1 MNRYRGRAD
10 ESARSSGLLNQRKD
24 HVLSDTSAATW
35 MARLAPY
42 RQADDRRAIFEII
55 VTLAGFMGVWALMY
69 WLLQYSVL
77 ASWALAPLA
86 GTLLVR
92 VFIIQHDCGHG
103 SLFSSSKVNDRVG
116 RLLGVL
122 TLTPYDYWR
131 RQHALHHATSGNLDR
146 RGHGDI
152 TTLTVE
158 EYRALGFWQRV
169 GYRVYRHPLVLF
181 VVGPSWLF
189 MICHRLPLTAAMRGE
204 LNWSNTMATNLGIAL
219 LMGAMMYWLGP
230 WNVLMVQLPAVAC
243 AASIGVW
250 LFYVQ
255 HQFEDTHWSRADVWS
270 REDAALHGS
279 SFYDLPKPV
288 MWLTGNIGIHQ
299 VHHLSSRIPFY
310 RLPQVIADYPE
321 LAEVGRFTFLDSLGC
336 IKLTLWDEV
345 RNELISFRDFRL
357 AQRKAV

>member
-1 MNRYRGRAD
+1 
-10 ESARSSGLLNQRKD
+10 
-24 HVLSDTSAATW
+24 
-35 MARLAPY
+35 
-42 RQADDRRAIFEII
+42 
-55 VTLAGFMGVWALMY
+55 
-69 WLLQYSVL
+69 
-77 ASWALAPLA
+77 
-86 GTLLVR
+86 
-92 VFIIQHDCGHG
+92 
-103 SLFSSSKVNDRVG
+103 
-116 RLLGVL
+116 
-122 TLTPYDYWR
+122 
-131 RQHALHHATSGNLDR
+131 
-146 RGHGDI
+146 
-152 TTLTVE
+152 
-158 EYRALGFWQRV
+158 
-169 GYRVYRHPLVLF
+169 
-181 VVGPSWLF
+181 

>member
-1 MNRYRGRAD
+1 M
-10 ESARSSGLLNQRKD
+10 
-24 HVLSDTSAATW
+24 
-35 MARLAPY
+35 
-42 RQADDRRAIFEII
+42 F
-55 VTLAGFMGVWALMY
+55 VTLAAFMGTWAVMY

-103 SLFSSSKVNDRVG
+103 SFFSSSKINDRVG
-116 RLLGVL
+116 RILGVL

-152 TTLTVE
+152 TTLTVD
-158 EYRALGFWQRV
+158 EYRARGFWQRL
-169 GYRVYRHPLVLF
+169 GYRIYRHPFVLF
-181 VVGPSWLF
+181 VFGPSWLF
-189 MICHRLPLTAAMRGE
+189 MICHRLPVTAARRGE
-204 LNWSNTMATNLGIAL
+204 LNWSNTMATNLGIAVL
-219 LMGAMMYWLGP
+219 FGVMMYWLGV
-230 WNVLMVQLPAVAC
+230 WNVLMIQLPAVAC

-255 HQFEDTHWSRADVWS
+255 HQFEDTHWSRAGEWN

-299 VHHLSSRIPFY
+299 VHHLSSRVPFY
-310 RLPQVIADYPE
+310 RLPQVLKDYPE
-321 LAEVGRFTFLDSLGC
+321 LAEVGRFTFRESLGC
-336 IKLTLWDEV
+336 IRLALWDEV
-345 RNELISFRDFRL
+345 KNELISFRDLKR
-357 AQRKAV
+357 AQANAA